1 MKITAKSRGRR
12 APAAAHHGSAS
23 GLQRSTHP
31 SLFYFSVQWFLLVD
45 VARRSPNS
53 VAMRD
58 QHLFISYDAGSIC
71 LRYATHFGCI
81 RGCFEGGSMLGE
93 CISPLHDHRAV
104 SDGCSCTVEI
114 RPMHEDV
121 VVSPT
126 SRLVNFPSS
135 VCIGGCSLH
144 NPPCIIDCMHGGLST

>member
-1 MKITAKSRGRR
+1 MVPFGWRCT
-12 APAAAHHGSAS
+12 
-23 GLQRSTHP
+23 
-31 SLFYFSVQWFLLVD
+31 LFS
-45 VARRSPNS
+45 
-53 VAMRD
+53 
-58 QHLFISYDAGSIC
+58 QHVSWCVISIFISYDAGSIS

-81 RGCFEGGSMLGE
+81 RGCFEGGCMLGE
-93 CISPLHDHRAV
+93 CISLSHGHRAV

-144 NPPCIIDCMHGGLST
+144 NPPCIIDCMHGGLSTWCGLESSGEGYVIVLILQQGILDVVCGVGF